1 MLYVMI
7 IWSFSIFPY
16 ISSKFQ
22 NTIDHSFFG
31 YPLIQF
37 CHDASKMHFNKQ
49 CDGGKQELFHLSCFN
64 KCWWGLH
71 VQISTLPYSSRVFA
85 LYASPVMFRAEKV
98 TFLQF
103 IIYAMAVPLISQ
115 LALILVQ
122 NFTNYVG
129 GLKSDKMK

>member
-1 MLYVMI
+1 
-7 IWSFSIFPY
+7 
-16 ISSKFQ
+16 
-22 NTIDHSFFG
+22 
-31 YPLIQF
+31 
-37 CHDASKMHFNKQ
+37 MHFNKQ
-49 CDGGKQELFHLSCFN
+49 CDSGKQE
-64 KCWWGLH
+64 
-71 VQISTLPYSSRVFA
+71 
-85 LYASPVMFRAEKV
+85 PVMFRAEKV